1 MLKISKKFSTFIVVG
16 AVAAAV
22 NFVSRIILNLWFSF
36 EYSVVISYF
45 LGLITCYV
53 LSRKFVFFETDSSI
67 ISSSIRF
74 VFVNIVA
81 IIQTYYVSIYLYLL
95 LDKYTDWSYS
105 REMAHFCGICVPV
118 ITSYYGHKYFSFR
131 K

>member
-53 LSRKFVFFETDSSI
+53 LSRKFVFLTDSSI

-95 LDKYTDWSYS
+95 LDKYTDWSYI

>member
-16 AVAAAV
+16 SVAAAV
-22 NFVSRIILNLWFSF
+22 NFVSRIILNLWFGF

-67 ISSSIRF
+67 VFSSIKF

-95 LDKYTDWSYS
+95 LNKYTDWSYS
-105 REMAHFCGICVPV
+105 KELAHFCGICVPV
-118 ITSYYGHKYFSFR
+118 ITSYFGHKYFSF

>member
-74 VFVNIVA
+74 VFVN
-81 IIQTYYVSIYLYLL
+81 
-95 LDKYTDWSYS
+95 
-105 REMAHFCGICVPV
+105 RCF
-118 ITSYYGHKYFSFR
+118 
-131 K
+131 